1 LDTNPIHQVMRP
13 VEINPVGPTRRFL
26 MHTSTRRRFTATL
39 SVLALG
45 TLALAAVAAVN
56 LKGKANFSDQGT
68 TLNTQ
73 LCLSGLGNQDVTLSV
88 RAVGNATTLCTNR
101 GGNEAPGQ
109 NKTPVSVLGTQT
121 IPATEIKNGNVC
133 FNVSTTRLPLPPMPK
148 RDAPPVRASP
158 SRMSRSAESR

>member
-1 LDTNPIHQVMRP
+1 
-13 VEINPVGPTRRFL
+13 

-121 IPATEIKNGNVC
+121 IPAKEIKNGNVC
-133 FNVSTTRLPLPPMPK
+133 FNVSTTPPSTPTN
-148 RDAPPVRASP
+148 
-158 SRMSRSAESR
+158 AEAGCPTGQSVSITDVAFSGVEVTATQGGQTVFNGTFTP